1 MTRVKCKS
9 IGIEYNE
16 FLYERAVSNKEK
28 SVSGGR
34 VSFKCVDAKEYEL
47 ASDIDRIFFF
57 NPFSVEILKT
67 VLKRIYDSYYDSPRE
82 ILLLFYYPQDE
93 YIAALMQ
100 EPELDFY
107 DEIDC
112 RDLFD
117 GENNRERIMVFA
129 LG

>member
-1 MTRVKCKS
+1 MK
-9 IGIEYNE
+9 
-16 FLYERAVSNKEK
+16 AVSC
-28 SVSGGR
+28 GR